1 MRAAKAGK
9 PVRMGVA
16 LMAAAFSL
24 FWGGAMG
31 STDSKTAFTYVVTET
46 GQATSLDPLDADS
59 TNNLPVARMLYF
71 TPLEVSLEDRLESHV
86 LSAFGFD
93 EATSTISWRVRD
105 GLTFSD
111 GTPLTAEDVA
121 FSVLR
126 MAKARPSF
134 PVIRDIRGV
143 AEWAG
148 RTDALRTMPDGMTLA
163 KSEISIRLSRK
174 VDHPLFRFALEIF
187 SIVPKRC
194 VDLDT
199 GKLTCPEPPSSGF
212 YVLKNRSADRWRFER
227 REDSTVPDAVRRPK
241 AIEFAY
247 VSPRDMVAVAAKLDG
262 RTVIAGHEGLLP
274 PSEVRGLL
282 AKHDSRA
289 LPASRF
295 SVLQINAASA
305 PFKDKLCR
313 RVFADAFRE
322 AYETVAGDILPTE
335 GSIFTKILPGYISLP
350 ELRQAFPV
358 APEDRSRCLAVLR
371 ATPPRWGHAK
381 GRPMPPSYEQAMRAA
396 FEALGLRTSE
406 PREFSSGPEL
416 FEAFHDGEIQLM
428 SIATGFWPLD
438 PAGDLQMLF
447 TPNLHR
453 PLARVAADGKLQE
466 LIEKTQTGA
475 DSALKAKSFAE
486 VNRHLFD
493 DAQFNPYNHFRRFY
507 LGKDNPTLRRLPSSI
522 TAPAPWQVFPQN

>member
-1 MRAAKAGK
+1 MRAAKASR
-9 PVRMGVA
+9 PARMGVA

-24 FWGGAMG
+24 FGGGAMV
-31 STDSKTAFTYVVTET
+31 STDSKTPFRYVVTET
-46 GQATSLDPLDADS
+46 GQATSFDPLDADS

-86 LSAFGFD
+86 LASFGFD
-93 EATSTISWRVRD
+93 ESTSTISWRVRD
-105 GLTFSD
+105 GLAFSD

-121 FSVLR
+121 FAVLR
-126 MAKARPSF
+126 MARARPSF
-134 PVIRDIRGV
+134 PVVRDILGV

-148 RTDALRTMPDGMTLA
+148 RRDALRTMPVGMTLA
-163 KSEISIRLSRK
+163 KGEISIRLSRR
-174 VDHPLFRFALEIF
+174 VDHPLFRFALELF

-199 GKLTCPEPPSSGF
+199 GKLTCAEPPSSGF
-212 YVLKNRSADRWRFER
+212 YVLKDRSAERWRFER
-227 REDSTVPDAVRRPK
+227 REDSTVPDAPRRPK
-241 AIEFAY
+241 AIEFTY
-247 VSPRDMVAVAAKLDG
+247 VNPRDLVAAAGRLDG
-262 RTVIAGHEGLLP
+262 RSVIAGHEGLLP

-282 AKHDSRA
+282 ARQDSRA

-295 SVLQINAASA
+295 SVLQINAATA

-322 AYETVAGDILPTE
+322 AYEKVAGDILPTE
-335 GSIFTKILPGYISLP
+335 GSVFTKILPGYISLP
-350 ELRQAFPV
+350 ELRRAFPV
-358 APEDRSRCLAVLR
+358 PPESRSRCLAELR

-381 GRPMPPSYEQAMRAA
+381 GRPMPPSYEQAMRAT
-396 FEALGLRTSE
+396 FEALGLKASE
-406 PREFSSGPEL
+406 PREFASGPEL
-416 FEAFHDGEIQLM
+416 FEAFHDGEIQLI

-466 LIEKTQTGA
+466 LIEKAQASG
-475 DSALKAKSFAE
+475 DSAWKAAAFAE

-507 LGKDNPTLRRLPSSI
+507 LGMDNPTLRRLPSSI